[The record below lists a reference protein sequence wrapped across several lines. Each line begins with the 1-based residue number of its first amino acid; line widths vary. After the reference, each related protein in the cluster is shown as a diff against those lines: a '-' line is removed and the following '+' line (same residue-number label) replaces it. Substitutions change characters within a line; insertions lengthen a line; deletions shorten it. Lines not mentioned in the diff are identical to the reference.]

1 MNTTLSPLSTLTTV
15 HPPDTGAHDL
25 VRIPGHEE
33 LRSLS
38 LADRLSLRIGLW
50 LLRRAQRP
58 SKHRPR
64 SSAPAAPLFVHDR
77 HLDPRESAMVL
88 GYHFQTRLH

>member
-15 HPPDTGAHDL
+15 HPPDTDAHHIL
-25 VRIPGHEE
+25 RIPGNDE
-33 LRSLS
+33 LRALS

-58 SKHRPR
+58 SRHRLR
-64 SSAPAAPLFVHDR
+64 SSTPAAPLFVNDR

-88 GYHFQTRLH
+88 GYHFQNRLH